1 MRPEVVDLV
10 RERLEKDPRI
20 RFALVFGSVARSR
33 AHARSD
39 LDLAIAAVP
48 PLRALELG
56 GLVADLEQI
65 AGCPVDV
72 VELDRA
78 PAALA
83 FRVFRD
89 GTVLIDRDHQALLAR
104 KARDPRLP
112 GLATDRAAVARRRT
126 TADRPWSTVTSRCAR
141 SRRSTTR

>member
-104 KARDPRLP
+104 KARAILDYLDWRPIEQRLLD
-112 GLATDRAAVARRRT
+112 GVRRRIGHG
-126 TADRPWSTVTSRCAR
+126 RP
-141 SRRSTTR
+141 